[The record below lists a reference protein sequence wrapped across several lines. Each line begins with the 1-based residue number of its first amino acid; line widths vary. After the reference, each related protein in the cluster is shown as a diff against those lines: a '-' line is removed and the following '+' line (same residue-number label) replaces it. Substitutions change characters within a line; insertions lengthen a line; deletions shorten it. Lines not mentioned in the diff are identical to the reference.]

1 MDKQGVYEDIKQKIM
16 EEKLLPGQWLVEREL
31 CESYGLSRTPI
42 REILWRLCN
51 DGLLHQESNR
61 GFTVNRLNLDQ
72 ILDVFQMREAVEGM
86 AARLASSKG
95 GNAFMAKLQAL
106 NNQLRE
112 VDIEQNAFAGVLL
125 GRELHNAIVAAAGNG
140 LMSDMYQKLMSLTIL
155 TSNLTRKSTEIERA
169 SRDAHLELIDALLK
183 RDEDRSERVMRE
195 HLRDTCRV
203 LVAQFYPG
211 MLDAKHVT
219 TQVDRL

>member
-1 MDKQGVYEDIKQKIM
+1 MDKLAVYEDIKQKII
-16 EEKLLPGQWLVEREL
+16 EEKLLPDQWLIERDL

-42 REILWRLCN
+42 REVLWRLCA

-61 GFTVNRLNLDQ
+61 GFTVRSLNLDQ

-95 GNAFMAKLQAL
+95 NGAFMEKLAGIKENLLQ
-106 NNQLRE
+106 

-125 GRELHNAIVAAAGNG
+125 GRELHNAIVTAAGNG
-140 LMSDMYQKLMSLTIL
+140 LMSDMHQKLMSLTIL
-155 TSNLTRKSTEIERA
+155 TSNLTRKSSEIERA
-169 SRDAHLELIDALLK
+169 SQDAHLRIIDALLK
-183 RDEDRSERVMRE
+183 RDEVLSERIMRE

-211 MLDAKHVT
+211 MLDTKNG
-219 TQVDRL
+219 

>member
-1 MDKQGVYEDIKQKIM
+1 MDKQGVYEDIKLRIM
-16 EEKLLPGQWLVEREL
+16 EEKLLPGQWLIEREL

-95 GNAFMAKLQAL
+95 GNAFMEKLREL
-106 NNQLRE
+106 KNQLLQ
-112 VDIEQNAFAGVLL
+112 VDIEKNAFAGVLL
-125 GRELHNAIVAAAGNG
+125 GRALHNAIVAAAGNG
-140 LMSDMYQKLMSLTIL
+140 LMSDVYLKLMSLTIL

-183 RDEDRSERVMRE
+183 RDEDLGERIMRE

-211 MLDAKHVT
+211 MLDVKHNKR
-219 TQVDRL
+219 D